1 MGLLIL
7 LWAGA
12 VLGIGCDAAPPPVA
26 SPTAE
31 HGTSAAPGSAPVS
44 PAADVESGAAPANTA
59 SPSAADNTPHDA
71 ADNHATAEPHAPPAA
86 PRHSATKPAN
96 RLARETSPYLLMHA
110 HNPVDW
116 YPWGKEALEKARR
129 ENKLIFLSVGYS
141 SCYWCHVMERETFMN
156 EAVADYLNKHFVC
169 IKVDREELPD
179 VDDLYM
185 TALYVYNQ
193 LSGTPGGGGWPL
205 SMFLTP
211 DALPIG
217 GGTYFPPH
225 ERRGRPGFLDVIGRL
240 QEAWTQ
246 QEKAVRQQAEAIAR
260 AVRVEL
266 TERPALLTTPPGRE
280 TLDAIA
286 EQLHEQFDARY
297 GGFRYSEA
305 NPRVPKFPEPS
316 NLLFLLARI
325 RSWQGTGEPPQPV
338 VRARNMLLTTLDHMA
353 RGGIRDHLGGGF
365 HRYSTDRY
373 WRVPHFE
380 KMLYDNAQL
389 ATVYA
394 EAYALTGNPEY
405 RRVVQELL
413 AFVQRELTHPAGGF
427 YAALDAETDAE
438 EGKFYVWSP
447 EELQPFKDDPQWP
460 LLAEVYALAGE
471 PPFEGKY
478 VLYQPQPPAEVAQRH
493 GCSVD
498 ELYDRIGPLAA
509 RMFAARAQRQRP
521 LTDTKILS
529 GWNGLMIRGF
539 ADAGRILDND
549 EYRQAAARAARFVLQ
564 TLRTSEGHRLR
575 SYAGGQARFPA
586 YCEDYAFLVEGL
598 LALHRAT
605 GDDAWLREAE
615 ALNRQQIDAF
625 WDDKGGGCFFT
636 AAEHDEL
643 FARTKGGADGA
654 LPAANSVTASNLVY
668 LAAAQDKADY
678 LRRAEQTVQAFAP
691 LMQRAPQAMPRMG
704 AALAQLLEARREQ
717 APPSE

>member
-1 MGLLIL
+1 MSMPASGDPSSP
-7 LWAGA
+7 AGTA
-12 VLGIGCDAAPPPVA
+12 AGSQAPP
-26 SPTAE
+26 
-31 HGTSAAPGSAPVS
+31 
-44 PAADVESGAAPANTA
+44 
-59 SPSAADNTPHDA
+59 
-71 ADNHATAEPHAPPAA
+71 ATAEEPGAK
-86 PRHSATKPAN
+86 RTN

-156 EAVADYLNKHFVC
+156 EAVAAYLNQHFVC

-179 VDDLYM
+179 VDELYM
-185 TALYVYNQ
+185 TSLYVYNQ

-217 GGTYFPPH
+217 GGTYFPP
-225 ERRGRPGFLDVIGRL
+225 EARRGRPGFLDVLRRL
-240 QEAWTQ
+240 QQAWTE

-260 AVRVEL
+260 AVRVEI
-266 TERPALLTTPPGRE
+266 TERPALLATPPGRD

-286 EQLHEQFDARY
+286 EHLEEQFDARY

-316 NLLFLLARI
+316 NLLFLLTRI
-325 RSWQGTGEPPQPV
+325 RSWTGQGEPPQPV
-338 VRARNMLLTTLDHMA
+338 GRARTMLLTTLDHMA

-389 ATVYA
+389 ASVYA
-394 EAYALTGNPEY
+394 EAYALTGKSEY
-405 RRVVQELL
+405 RRVVEELL
-413 AFVQRELTHPAGGF
+413 EFVQREMTHPGGAF
-427 YAALDAETDAE
+427 YSALDAETDAE
-438 EGKFYVWSP
+438 EGKFYVWPP
-447 EELQPFKDDPQWP
+447 EELQSLKDDPQWP

-471 PPFEGKY
+471 PTFEGNY
-478 VLYQPQPPAEVAQRH
+478 VLYQPQPVAEVAQRH
-493 GCSVD
+493 GLSAD
-498 ELYDRIGPLAA
+498 EVYDRIRPLAQ
-509 RMFAARAQRQRP
+509 RMFAARARRQRP
-521 LTDTKILS
+521 LTDTKILA
-529 GWNGLMIRGF
+529 GWNGLMIRGL

-549 EYRQAAARAARFVLQ
+549 AYRQAAARAARFVLEK
-564 TLRTSEGHRLR
+564 LRTPEGRLLR
-575 SYAGGQARFPA
+575 SYAGGQARLPA

-615 ALNRQQIDAF
+615 ALHRQQMDAF
-625 WDDKGGGCFFT
+625 WDDKGGGCYFT
-636 AAEHDEL
+636 AAEHDAL

-654 LPAANSVTASNLVY
+654 VPAANSVTASNLVY
-668 LAAAQDKADY
+668 LARAQSKDEY
-678 LRRAEQTVQAFAP
+678 LQRAEQTVQAFAP
-691 LMQRAPQAMPRMG
+691 LLQRAPQALPRMG
-704 AALAQLLEARREQ
+704 TALAELLHARGEQ
-717 APPSE
+717 SPPSE